1 MKWFLQS
8 CDCFTVDDLTL
19 TTVNR
24 TKRMIDF
31 MTPLEGLSELA
42 VMIQDSRISDDGG
55 GGAEVVTYQVGWLQ

>member
-8 CDCFTVDDLTL
+8 CDCFTVDDGTRKFI
-19 TTVNR
+19 NR

-42 VMIQDSRISDDGG
+42 VM
-55 GGAEVVTYQVGWLQ
+55 VVGVQEW